1 MKPTRFNTFAGK
13 FCAKVVTLL
22 GGPEATVKFF
32 SNHQD
37 LQHSQLSVAQQA
49 FQEGIWGYTPQ
60 AAAREWY
67 RQVLGPLLTEK
78 V

>member
-1 MKPTRFNTFAGK
+1 
-13 FCAKVVTLL
+13 
-22 GGPEATVKFF
+22 
-32 SNHQD
+32 
-37 LQHSQLSVAQQA
+37 LQHSQLSVAKQA
-49 FQEGIWGYTPQ
+49 FQEGTWGYTPQ